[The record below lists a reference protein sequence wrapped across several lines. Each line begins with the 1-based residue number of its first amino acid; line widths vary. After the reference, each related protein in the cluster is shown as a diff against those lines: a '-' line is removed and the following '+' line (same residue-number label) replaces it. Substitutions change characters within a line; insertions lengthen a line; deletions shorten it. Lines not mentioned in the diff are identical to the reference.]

1 MSENNGHFRTAEGLP
16 ATECRTNP
24 SAKDGPTNDALAL
37 IHILSTCDS
46 RCYEITEI
54 RLDACEREHVALCAS
69 LFLLLSKT
77 ESSGPAREKL
87 STSRFIVC
95 GSTRTLALNNNSIT
109 SESEERSSSDRA
121 NSGREQRRVGPVRN
135 PLRGPVVRALPLW
148 WLPRSRR
155 AYCSFRSPAPMADE
169 ESSAYPEPSDFGRDE
184 PVVILVVRRAHH
196 FKITR
201 LGICTTF
208 FVGHRSGGS
217 K

>member
-1 MSENNGHFRTAEGLP
+1 MNSPRMDAPGRTSMSENNGHFRTAEGLP

-87 STSRFIVC
+87 STSRSTVC
-95 GSTRTLALNNNSIT
+95 DSTRTLTMNNNS
-109 SESEERSSSDRA
+109 SPGESEERLSSDRA
-121 NSGREQRRVGPVRN
+121 NSGRGQWRVGPVRN
-135 PLRGPVVRALPLW
+135 PLRGPVVRAFP
-148 WLPRSRR
+148 
-155 AYCSFRSPAPMADE
+155 YGGSPAAAARTAHFDP
-169 ESSAYPEPSDFGRDE
+169 PLLWPTKKVVHIPSR
-184 PVVILVVRRAHH
+184 VIL
-196 FKITR
+196 K
-201 LGICTTF
+201 
-208 FVGHRSGGS
+208 
-217 K
+217 